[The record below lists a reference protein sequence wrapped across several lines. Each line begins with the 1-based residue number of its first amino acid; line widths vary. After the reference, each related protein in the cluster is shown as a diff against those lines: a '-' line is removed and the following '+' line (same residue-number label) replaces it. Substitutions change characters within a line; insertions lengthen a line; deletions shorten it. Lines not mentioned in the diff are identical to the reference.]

1 MSQRHDP
8 TGNGPAAGEPFTD
21 AQERLHE
28 TAEHAR
34 ERLRGSAER
43 AAGAAEDTT
52 ERIRAA
58 ARAMETRISDPA
70 RLPAFVRDRPLAA
83 VGIAFGAGLLLGLG
97 RDRGD
102 RSWVMRRAVSKVRT
116 AVMSGLSAAVVHEVR
131 SLVDPAWLE

>member
-1 MSQRHDP
+1 MSHRNDP
-8 TGNGPAAGEPFTD
+8 TGNGPSDEPFAD
-21 AQERLHE
+21 ARERIHE

-34 ERLRGSAER
+34 DRIRSSAER
-43 AAGAAEDTT
+43 AAGAAEETT
-52 ERIRAA
+52 ERVRSA
-58 ARAMETRISDPA
+58 ARAIEMRITDPA
-70 RLPAFVRDRPLAA
+70 RVPAFVLDRPLAA

-102 RSWVMRRAVSKVRT
+102 RSWVMRRAISKVRT